1 MKLIAGLV
9 LAALPTMADAQIY
22 NTLQGTFAE
31 SHYGDYG
38 RGFYLQADPNGY
50 FGQGDTPTMREQRA
64 KRIAAFQAKVADM
77 LAANNGTLTDNAR
90 EYLGRE
96 LVKLKYRNR

>member
-22 NTLQGTFAE
+22 NTLRGTFAE
-31 SHYGDYG
+31 SNYGNYG
-38 RGFYLQADPNGY
+38 RGFYLQADPTGA
-50 FGQGDTPTMREQRA
+50 FGQGDTPTMREQRR
-64 KRIAAFQAKVADM
+64 KRIAAFRAKVAYV
-77 LAANNGTLTDNAR
+77 LAANNGNLTDDAR

>member
-9 LAALPTMADAQIY
+9 LAALPTVADAQIY
-22 NTLQGTFAE
+22 NTLTGGFAE
-31 SHYGDYG
+31 SHYGNYG
-38 RGFYLQADPNGY
+38 RGFYLQADPTGS
-50 FGQGDTPTMREQRA
+50 FEQGDTPTMREQRA
-64 KRIAAFQAKVADM
+64 KRIAAFRAKVADV
-77 LAANNGTLTDNAR
+77 LAVNNGILTDDAR